1 MPMTIESEKKKK
13 NINHSRLIYF
23 DELLFND
30 GLNEEFEDRNSL
42 LSSIT
47 LMCACD
53 ARLAKK
59 QKKEKKNLHFFFKLF
74 ETISESPIEWH

>member
-59 QKKEKKNLHFFFKLF
+59 QKKEKKNLHFFQ
-74 ETISESPIEWH
+74 TIRDDQ